1 MTFALIGFTTF
12 AVFFGGAE
20 AGAAARVGFVAFAG
34 AAPLAVTFGFAA
46 GFGAGF
52 AATFF
57 LTTFLA
63 GFAFEAALVAFAGR
77 FGAGFAL
84 FARAAGFV
92 APTFLPATDFFPCT
106 FAIALS
112 HG

>member
-1 MTFALIGFTTF
+1 MTFALIGFAAF

-46 GFGAGF
+46 GF

-63 GFAFEAALVAFAGR
+63 GFALEAAFAAFAGR

-84 FARAAGFV
+84 FARAAGLL
-92 APTFLPATDFFPCT
+92 AATFLPATDFFPCT